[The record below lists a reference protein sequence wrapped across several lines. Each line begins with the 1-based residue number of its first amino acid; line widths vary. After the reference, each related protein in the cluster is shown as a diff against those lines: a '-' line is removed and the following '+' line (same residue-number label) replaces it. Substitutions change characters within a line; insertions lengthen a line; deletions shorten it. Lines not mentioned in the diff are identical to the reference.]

1 MVTTTYS
8 LQRARS
14 GFNRSRSN
22 HAITVLSMFMFNTN
36 VLTTLVNVSMLV
48 TFLVLPGTGIWAG
61 IALVDMK
68 IFVNS
73 FLAVL
78 NSREYLRENFNKE
91 QTTQFPAFRTDYSTS
106 AVLDIS
112 RDADKYN
119 VVV

>member
-1 MVTTTYS
+1 
-8 LQRARS
+8 
-14 GFNRSRSN
+14 
-22 HAITVLSMFMFNTN
+22 
-36 VLTTLVNVSMLV
+36 MLV
-48 TFLVLPGTGIWAG
+48 TFLVLPGTGIWAA

-91 QTTQFPAFRTDYSTS
+91 QTALFPAFCTDYNTG